1 MSRSPELLRATC
13 LRAPR
18 HGTWSAAKGPAQICP
33 KSLFVS
39 SEWHVLSGHKFID
52 RSYNMET
59 YILRLESKPTNIRL
73 LWDCENHNMH
83 VWKRIWKKQH
93 VNLSQY
99 EFSVVK
105 IAPASADNSPTLKNE
120 SLLHTAIDP
129 IRFSFFAKGH
139 KASCGTAGNEHLYT
153 PLSFRCKGHTVAETC
168 HKLPTSTKYIGIRVG
183 PLSSTIRRSLA
194 KREFL
199 IIKQLWPYQLT

>member
-1 MSRSPELLRATC
+1 MVLEAQQRVLPRS
-13 LRAPR
+13 
-18 HGTWSAAKGPAQICP
+18 AQ
-33 KSLFVS
+33 SLFS
-39 SEWHVLSGHKFID
+39 SLQNGTSC
-52 RSYNMET
+52 
-59 YILRLESKPTNIRL
+59 LATNSSTNLTI
-73 LWDCENHNMH
+73 
-83 VWKRIWKKQH
+83 WKRIFWGSNQNLRTLDYYETVKIIISCMETNLKKQH

-99 EFSVVK
+99 EFSVIK
-105 IAPASADNSPTLKNE
+105 IAPASADNGPTLKNE

-168 HKLPTSTKYIGIRVG
+168 HKLPTSTKYNGIRVG

-194 KREFL
+194 KREFV

>member
-1 MSRSPELLRATC
+1 MVLEAQQRVLPRS
-13 LRAPR
+13 
-18 HGTWSAAKGPAQICP
+18 AQ
-33 KSLFVS
+33 SLFS
-39 SEWHVLSGHKFID
+39 SLQNGTSC
-52 RSYNMET
+52 
-59 YILRLESKPTNIRL
+59 LATNSSTDLTI
-73 LWDCENHNMH
+73 
-83 VWKRIWKKQH
+83 WKRIFWGSNQ
-93 VNLSQY
+93 NLRTLDYYETVKIITCMYENEFEKNNMSIY
-99 EFSVVK
+99 LNEFSVVK
-105 IAPASADNSPTLKNE
+105 IAPASADNGPTLKNE

>member
-1 MSRSPELLRATC
+1 MVLEAQQRVLPRS
-13 LRAPR
+13 
-18 HGTWSAAKGPAQICP
+18 AQ
-33 KSLFVS
+33 SLFS
-39 SEWHVLSGHKFID
+39 SLQNGTSCLATNLS
-52 RSYNMET
+52 
-59 YILRLESKPTNIRL
+59 TNLTI
-73 LWDCENHNMH
+73 
-83 VWKRIWKKQH
+83 WKRIFWGSNQ
-93 VNLSQY
+93 NLRTLDYYETVKIIISCMNENEFEKTTCQSISIY
-99 EFSVVK
+99 EFSVIK
-105 IAPASADNSPTLKNE
+105 IAPASADNGPTLKNE

>member
-1 MSRSPELLRATC
+1 MYEYHSIMYENKFEKTTC
-13 LRAPR
+13 Q
-18 HGTWSAAKGPAQICP
+18 SI
-33 KSLFVS
+33 S
-39 SEWHVLSGHKFID
+39 I
-52 RSYNMET
+52 
-59 YILRLESKPTNIRL
+59 
-73 LWDCENHNMH
+73 
-83 VWKRIWKKQH
+83 
-93 VNLSQY
+93 Y
-99 EFSVVK
+99 EFSVIK
-105 IAPASADNSPTLKNE
+105 IAPASADNGPTLKNE
-120 SLLHTAIDP
+120 SLLHTAIDQ

-194 KREFL
+194 KRESL